1 MAKIPSRNAEIAALG
16 VRVVTIWA
24 NHPTLD
30 LGWIT
35 QTDAVTLTT
44 NYDSIILQT
53 SQTAGSERVKA
64 QTMRVLDETID
75 SNLTYLKQLIG
86 IEYGKNASFTHYASF
101 GIKKENGGYVIP
113 RDRDDRI
120 EALRLMVSELAT
132 APFSGSTY
140 GLAFWQN
147 ILTQYEAAKDDLE
160 SETVKLSGDVTDK
173 SKLRNE
179 VLKLLKSMKYLIMA
193 NYPDT
198 YDRALR
204 DFGYLDEY
212 L

>member
-1 MAKIPSRNAEIAALG
+1 MAKIPYKNAEIAALG
-16 VRVVTIWA
+16 VRVVTVWA

-44 NYDSIILQT
+44 NYRSMILQT
-53 SQTAGSERVKA
+53 SQSEGSERVKV
-64 QTMRVLDETID
+64 QTMRELDEIIN
-75 SNLTYLKQLIG
+75 SNLSYLKQLIG
-86 IEYGKNASFTHYASF
+86 IEYGKHALSSHYVNF

-160 SETVKLSGDVTDK
+160 LETMKLSGDVTDK
-173 SKLRNE
+173 SKLKNE
-179 VLKLLKSMKYLIMA
+179 VLKLLKSMKHLIMA
-193 NYPDT
+193 LYPDT
-198 YDRALR
+198 FERVLR

-212 L
+212 V